1 MLNQSLEY
9 FQKKKSIYNVM
20 GQIFLCH
27 DVAIN
32 EKSLLSLYWIVYSVP
47 KGKTAYKA
55 PEKIR
60 NCSSG
65 IYIFCF
71 CFSSSFIEI

>member
-1 MLNQSLEY
+1 M
-9 FQKKKSIYNVM
+9 M
-20 GQIFLCH
+20 GQIFLSH

-32 EKSLLSLYWIVYSVP
+32 EKSLLSLYWIVYLVP
-47 KGKTAYKA
+47 KGKTAHKA

-65 IYIFCF
+65 IYIFAF
-71 CFSSSFIEI
+71 VFLPVLLRYKLTHM